1 MAGGMVVTLPEKR
14 PQTGFRVSLRL
25 VGEDGGWTGG
35 PVTTAGLM
43 EVIAKGGLWQ
53 LVPQYGFECGEQV
66 QTLCSSPKS
75 HMARSAAALEAGYR
89 TVGGVSEPSFLCSA
103 SAHVFQSAAVKV

>member
-43 EVIAKGGLWQ
+43 EVIAKGGL
-53 LVPQYGFECGEQV
+53 
-66 QTLCSSPKS
+66 
-75 HMARSAAALEAGYR
+75 
-89 TVGGVSEPSFLCSA
+89 
-103 SAHVFQSAAVKV
+103 